1 MRVKEFG
8 RILGELKL
16 VLVLIPVLA
25 MLTSAI
31 ISLFV
36 LPPVYKSTT
45 TIFVLRDQMAPTS
58 EFSINTLILN
68 QRLVRT
74 YSELAKSRAIV
85 EEVIK
90 NNGLNL
96 TPEEFSKKIQVDLT
110 NDTEVLKITASDSN
124 TAAAALIANGVAQ
137 SLSGKV
143 YNVLS
148 VKNIQILDQAVP
160 PVSPYSPNVVLNIIL
175 AGIFG
180 LTITVAVIF
189 IREYLDDTIRNSED
203 IENYFKLP
211 VLGLIPVALLQRG
224 RGGKTRVE

>member
-1 MRVKEFG
+1 MRIKEFG

-16 VLVLIPVLA
+16 VLVLIPVVA
-25 MLTSAI
+25 MLTSAV

-36 LPPVYKSTT
+36 LTPVYKSITT
-45 TIFVLRDQMAPTS
+45 VIVLRDQMAPTS
-58 EFSINTLILN
+58 EISINTLILN

-74 YSELAKSRAIV
+74 YSELAKSRVVA

-96 TPEEFSKKIQVDLT
+96 TLEEFSKKIQVDLT
-110 NDTEVLKITASDSN
+110 DDTEVLKITASDSN
-124 TAAAALIANGVAQ
+124 PSVAALIANGVAQ

-160 PVSPYSPNVVLNIIL
+160 PVSPVSPNVVLNIIL

-180 LTITVAVIF
+180 LTITVAIIF
-189 IREYLDDTIRNSED
+189 VREYLDDTIRNPEE

-211 VLGLIPVALLQRG
+211 VLGLIPVAALRRG
-224 RGGKTRVE
+224 GGGKTKVE